1 MRKPLNPL
9 PLLAASAVLALAFLP
24 LAVFNYDAESIIC
37 KVGSIL
43 CLLILALNQRPIF
56 PALVAALAFSAGG
69 DFLLELRHIG
79 RYGPS
84 VLFLFGLAA
93 FLFAH
98 LCYIA
103 LFAPRPALGGTP
115 PLRRFGTILIVGML
129 ALMFVVLWPS
139 LGVLRIPVVL
149 YGLALS
155 TMGITA
161 QQSYFRGMVALGGVT
176 FVVSDSL
183 LALQHFHGHF
193 PMQGPLIWFS
203 YYAAQVLLTMGV
215 LTSDHRQAEY

>member
-1 MRKPLNPL
+1 
-9 PLLAASAVLALAFLP
+9 
-24 LAVFNYDAESIIC
+24 
-37 KVGSIL
+37 
-43 CLLILALNQRPIF
+43 
-56 PALVAALAFSAGG
+56 
-69 DFLLELRHIG
+69 LELRHIG

-115 PLRRFGTILIVGML
+115 PLRRLGTILIVGTL
-129 ALMFVVLWPS
+129 AVMFGVLWTN
-139 LGVLRIPVVL
+139 LGVLRIPVVI

-161 QQSYFRGMVALGGVT
+161 QQSYFRGMVALGGFF
-176 FVVSDSL
+176 FVISDSL
-183 LALQHFHGHF
+183 LALQHFRGHF
-193 PMQGPLIWFS
+193 FMQGPLIWFS
-203 YYAAQVLLTMGV
+203 YYIAQVLLTVGV
-215 LTSDHRQAEY
+215 LYSDHRKAEY